1 MEREKYS
8 WVLSWYN
15 ELAAVDE
22 LYQLIYFV
30 MARGSNELQIYDTK
44 RRRLFLSRCQTPLRV
59 EDIVIGG
66 KVTVL
71 SRQYR
76 VVDFGD
82 GATRAALGR
91 VQQR

>member
-1 MEREKYS
+1 METEKYS
-8 WVLSWYN
+8 WLLGWYN
-15 ELAAVDE
+15 ELAAIE
-22 LYQLIYFV
+22 EQFQLIYFV
-30 MARGSNELQIYDTK
+30 MPRGANELQIYDLK

-59 EDIVIGG
+59 ADVVIGG

-76 VVDFGD
+76 VSDFGD
-82 GATRAALGR
+82 GSTRAALGR